1 MPRLIALA
9 GSLLL
14 LALPASASAATHMG
28 QRTLRTG
35 SYGHDVRVLQDFLAR
50 VGIPT
55 PITGYYGK
63 VTRGHVRHF
72 ERLHHLRAD
81 GILWRSVSR
90 VLRRVAA
97 QPSAGGASLTSPVK
111 PRTAPTLGP
120 PGRAILNRDGTA
132 SAPVDAPPS
141 VRRLIA
147 AGNQITF
154 TPYVW
159 GGGHGSW
166 QARGYD
172 CSGSVSYA
180 LHGGGLL
187 STSRTSGGLESYGR
201 GGRGRWIT
209 LYANGGHVFMTV
221 AGLRFDTSG
230 RTGHESR
237 WQRDT
242 RSGAGYVVRHPAGL

>member
-1 MPRLIALA
+1 
-9 GSLLL
+9 
-14 LALPASASAATHMG
+14 MG

-35 SYGHDVRVLQDFLAR
+35 DSGHDVRVLQDFLTR

-63 VTRGHVRHF
+63 VTRGHVRYF
-72 ERLHHLRAD
+72 ERRHHLRAD
-81 GILWRSVSR
+81 GVLWRSVSR
-90 VLRRVAA
+90 VLRHVAA
-97 QPSAGGASLTSPVK
+97 QPGAGGASLTSPVK
-111 PRTAPTLGP
+111 PVTPVRLGP
-120 PGRAILNRDGTA
+120 PGHAIINRDGTA
-132 SAPVDAPPS
+132 SPPSDAPPA

-147 AGNQITF
+147 AGNEITF

-166 QARGYD
+166 KASGYD
-172 CSGSVSYA
+172 CSGTVSYA

-187 STSRTSGGLESYGR
+187 SASRTSGGFESYGR
-201 GGRGRWIT
+201 SGRGRWIT

-230 RTGHESR
+230 RTGHETR
-237 WQRDT
+237 WQRDM
-242 RSGAGYVVRHPAGL
+242 RSASGYVVRHPTGF